1 MYHKKGDIR
10 KELLFYSP
18 PIALAIIFAFGKY
31 VINPIGSFITF
42 LIKKH
47 YELKELKLL
56 LSSGVDNAVVTNDY
70 IAFGSKQELGKLN
83 SNSPQ

>member
-1 MYHKKGDIR
+1 MT
-10 KELLFYSP
+10 ELLTVGSP
-18 PIALAIIFAFGKY
+18 VALAIIFAFGKY
-31 VINPIGSFITF
+31 VINLIGSFVAV

-56 LSSGVDNAVVTNDY
+56 LDSGVDNAVVTNDY
-70 IAFGSKQELGKLN
+70 IAFGSKQELGTLN

>member
-1 MYHKKGDIR
+1 MT
-10 KELLFYSP
+10 ELLTVGSP
-18 PIALAIIFAFGKY
+18 VVLAIIFAFGKY

-56 LSSGVDNAVVTNDY
+56 LNSGVDNAVVTKDY
-70 IAFGSKQELGKLN
+70 IAFGSKQELGTPD
-83 SNSPQ
+83 SNSL

>member
-10 KELLFYSP
+10 KELLFYSSP
-18 PIALAIIFAFGKY
+18 VALAIIFAFGKY
-31 VINPIGSFITF
+31 VINLIGSFVTF

-56 LSSGVDNAVVTNDY
+56 LDSGADNVVVTNDY
-70 IAFGSKQELGKLN
+70 IAFGSKQELGTPN

>member
-1 MYHKKGDIR
+1 MT
-10 KELLFYSP
+10 ELLTVGSP
-18 PIALAIIFAFGKY
+18 VVLAIIFAFGKY
-31 VINPIGSFITF
+31 VINLIGSFVAV

-56 LSSGVDNAVVTNDY
+56 LDSGVDNAVVTKDY
-70 IAFGSKQELGKLN
+70 IAFGSKQELGTPD

>member
-1 MYHKKGDIR
+1 MT
-10 KELLFYSP
+10 ELLTVGSP
-18 PIALAIIFAFGKY
+18 VVLAVIFAFGKY
-31 VINPIGSFITF
+31 VINLIGSFVAV

-56 LSSGVDNAVVTNDY
+56 LDSGVDNAVVTNDY
-70 IAFGSKQELGKLN
+70 IAFGSKQELGTLN

>member
-1 MYHKKGDIR
+1 MT
-10 KELLFYSP
+10 ELLTVGSP
-18 PIALAIIFAFGKY
+18 VVLAIIFALSKY
-31 VINPIGSFITF
+31 VINQIGSFVTF

-56 LSSGVDNAVVTNDY
+56 LDSGVDNAVVTNDY
-70 IAFGSKQELGKLN
+70 IAFGSKQELGTLN

>member
-1 MYHKKGDIR
+1 MT
-10 KELLFYSP
+10 ELLTVGSP
-18 PIALAIIFAFGKY
+18 VVLAIIFAFGKY
-31 VINPIGSFITF
+31 VINLIGSFVTF

-56 LSSGVDNAVVTNDY
+56 LDSGVDNAVVTNDY
-70 IAFGSKQELGKLN
+70 IAFGSKQELGTLN

>member
-1 MYHKKGDIR
+1 MTEFLIVG
-10 KELLFYSP
+10 SP
-18 PIALAIIFAFGKY
+18 VVLAIIFAFGKY
-31 VINPIGSFITF
+31 VINLIGSFVTF

-56 LSSGVDNAVVTNDY
+56 LDSGVDNAVVTNDY
-70 IAFGSKQELGKLN
+70 IAFGSKQELGTPN

>member
-1 MYHKKGDIR
+1 MT
-10 KELLFYSP
+10 ELLTVGSP
-18 PIALAIIFAFGKY
+18 VVLAIIFAFGKY
-31 VINPIGSFITF
+31 VINLIGSFVAV

-56 LSSGVDNAVVTNDY
+56 LDSGVDNAVVTNDY
-70 IAFGSKQELGKLN
+70 IAFGSKQELGTLN